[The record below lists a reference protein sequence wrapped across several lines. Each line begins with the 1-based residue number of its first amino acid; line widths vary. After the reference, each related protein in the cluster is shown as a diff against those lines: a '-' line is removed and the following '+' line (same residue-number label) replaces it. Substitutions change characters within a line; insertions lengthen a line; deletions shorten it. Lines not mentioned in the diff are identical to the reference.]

1 MKAFSALLLLL
12 VCAACQQA
20 PKSEPLFFGHT
31 REYWRDLNEKFKAE
45 DAAKQQKEWEDSAPQ
60 RQAQAE
66 RDAKEEREWRKQQAK
81 QKAQEQAE
89 AAKHFQSAEEYAQQ
103 LSAWRESQRQQQLKD
118 AAELQAWRLAQLNQH
133 SASQP
138 TQANIFGSTQGIIA
152 AGGRAQLFTPR
163 DDTQDKLDAIQRQ
176 LDMQAEQAKLDAFR
190 QHQIETAEKARRLLQ
205 K

>member
-1 MKAFSALLLLL
+1 MKALSALLLLL

-103 LSAWRESQRQQQLKD
+103 LSAWRESQRQQQLKAVALRRWTGLNAD
-118 AAELQAWRLAQLNQH
+118 RLKYEFVFAGSNLRPGATDHAQQF
-133 SASQP
+133 SRP
-138 TQANIFGSTQGIIA
+138 
-152 AGGRAQLFTPR
+152 
-163 DDTQDKLDAIQRQ
+163 
-176 LDMQAEQAKLDAFR
+176 
-190 QHQIETAEKARRLLQ
+190 
-205 K
+205 